1 MPQAHCAGEAR
12 TCDQAGR
19 DVAAGGLKVLAA
31 VLVAAKGYIEV
42 GQAGADQ
49 GKKAAKADEDAISNS
64 LRQVGS
70 DNLQC

>member
-1 MPQAHCAGEAR
+1 M
-12 TCDQAGR
+12 
-19 DVAAGGLKVLAA
+19 LAA